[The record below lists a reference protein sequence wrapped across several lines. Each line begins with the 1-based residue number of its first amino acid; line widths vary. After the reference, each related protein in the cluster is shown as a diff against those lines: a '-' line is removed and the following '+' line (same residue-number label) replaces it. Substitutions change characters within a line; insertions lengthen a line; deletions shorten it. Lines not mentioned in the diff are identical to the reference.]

1 MLPFHLNAL
10 PIKALYTSVEARLVD
25 PTKAAAVLCTMNDI
39 RIEKLSGIRF
49 IHLPF
54 ADVVDEKHPNAFSS
68 KHAQTI
74 ANFLN
79 DLDGIVDLYFCC
91 DSGESRSTAL
101 MAACYK
107 HFYSDTKVVWGNVHY
122 HPNPL
127 VYRLQCEAF
136 GTPVSRLQAKLLVR
150 YNKHS
155 FKKAIRDQRR
165 KRKFKTNPNPHLF
178 TDPGYNWR
186 NK

>member
-1 MLPFHLNAL
+1 MLPFHLNVL

-25 PTKAAAVLCTMNDI
+25 PTKTAAVLCTMDDI
-39 RIEKLSGIRF
+39 RSEKLYGIRF
-49 IHLPF
+49 VHLPF
-54 ADVVDEKHPNAFSS
+54 ADVVDEMHPNAFSL

-74 ANFLN
+74 ARFLN

-107 HFYSDTKVVWGNVHY
+107 HFHSDAKVIWGNVHY

-127 VYRLQCEAF
+127 VYRLQCEAL
-136 GTPVSRLQAKLLVR
+136 GTTVSRLQAKFLVA
-150 YNKHS
+150 YNKYA
-155 FKKAIRDQRR
+155 FKKAIRNQ
-165 KRKFKTNPNPHLF
+165 KR
-178 TDPGYNWR
+178 
-186 NK
+186 